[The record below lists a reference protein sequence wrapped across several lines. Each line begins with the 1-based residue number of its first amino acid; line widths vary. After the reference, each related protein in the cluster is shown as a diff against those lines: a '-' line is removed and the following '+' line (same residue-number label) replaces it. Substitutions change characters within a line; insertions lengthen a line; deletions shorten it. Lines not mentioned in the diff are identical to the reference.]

1 MTTVTENA
9 FVAGCIK
16 LFDLSGKLKVATNEV
31 IESWTPIIR
40 QRMEA
45 AGVESNK
52 DKAPQAE
59 QVRVVFF
66 GLFVEFFNSCPK
78 AMAMLKTMATM
89 KCMGFDNLRGTDHLE
104 RLIKEIKW
112 TGLGPQIEYVYKTAN
127 DLFTELGYRQ
137 RDKNAAQLERE
148 RKAKEKA
155 EGKESEKGEAI
166 SQEIAKPADGAIV
179 LTVAKDKGLYVA
191 MCELMELYGIE
202 PGEGGVNWQAQ
213 LAACNDYV
221 EQMAKAQA
229 AAQAKEETPA
239 PVAA

>member
-66 GLFVEFFNSCPK
+66 DLFVEFFNSCPK
-78 AMAMLKTMATM
+78 AMAMLKTMSTM
-89 KCMGFDNLRGTDHLE
+89 KCMGFDALRGTDHLE

-112 TGLGPQIEYVYKTAN
+112 AGLGPQIEYVYKTCN
-127 DLFTELGYRQ
+127 DLFTDLGYRQ

-155 EGKESEKGEAI
+155 EGKESVKGETVPQETAKTAI
-166 SQEIAKPADGAIV
+166 GKIV
-179 LTVAKDKGLYVA
+179 SKEVGLYEA
-191 MCELMELYGIE
+191 ICQLMEAYGIE
-202 PGEGGVNWQAQ
+202 AGEDGANWQAQ

-221 EQMAKAQA
+221 EQQAKAQA
-229 AAQAKEETPA
+229 AAQAKEA
-239 PVAA
+239 VPVAA